1 MYVRKDKPM
10 AIDDMDFD
18 TSLENDSGHGP
29 YMIYHSPIAT
39 VVSNP
44 KRPDNPIIACNKA
57 FMDLTGYSKKEIL
70 GRNCRFLQGPGTD
83 PMQIDMIRDAVAAH
97 RSVLVELI
105 NYKKD
110 GTPFRNA
117 VLIAPIFADDGSV
130 EAYLGSQVELAD
142 DAPGISASRKVA
154 ATNRIRA
161 LSPRQREVLE
171 QMARGF
177 MNKQIA
183 YNLSLSEKT
192 VKMHRALLIDRL
204 EVPTSADA
212 VRLAVEAGL

>member
-1 MYVRKDKPM
+1 M
-10 AIDDMDFD
+10 AEQDMHIDAVMAGNSTADA
-18 TSLENDSGHGP
+18 P
-29 YMIYHSPIAT
+29 YKINYSPIAT

-44 KRPDNPIIACNKA
+44 NRPDNPIIACNDA
-57 FMDLTGYSKKEIL
+57 FIELTGYTRDEIL

-83 PMQIDMIRDAVAAH
+83 PQQIDMIREAVASQ

-117 VLIAPIFADDGSV
+117 VLIAPVFNDDGVV

-142 DAPGISASRKVA
+142 DAPGVSATRKVA
-154 ATNRIRA
+154 AANRIRA

>member
-1 MYVRKDKPM
+1 MDM
-10 AIDDMDFD
+10 ADNNLGF
-18 TSLENDSGHGP
+18 SGAVMASNAGDLP
-29 YMIYHSPIAT
+29 YHINYSPIAT
-39 VVSNP
+39 VVSDP
-44 KRPDNPIIACNKA
+44 QRPDNPIIACNDA
-57 FMDLTGYSKKEIL
+57 FVALTGYDRSEII

-83 PMQIDMIRDAVAAH
+83 PMQIDMIRDAVASQ
-97 RSVLVELI
+97 RSVLVELV

-117 VLIAPIFADDGSV
+117 VLIAPVLSDVGEV
-130 EAYLGSQVELAD
+130 EAYIGSQVELAD
-142 DAPGISASRKVA
+142 DAPGISATRKVA
-154 ATNRIRA
+154 AATRIKA

>member
-1 MYVRKDKPM
+1 M
-10 AIDDMDFD
+10 DDSARHYWEPAHSEGDA
-18 TSLENDSGHGP
+18 P
-29 YMIYHSPIAT
+29 YMINHSPIAT
-39 VVSNP
+39 VVSDP
-44 KRPDNPIIACNKA
+44 GRADNPIIACNAA
-57 FMDLTGYSKKEIL
+57 FCALTGYTQDEVI

-83 PMQIDMIRDAVAAH
+83 PAQIDLLREALSSKRAA
-97 RSVLVELI
+97 LVELV

-117 VLIAPIFADDGSV
+117 VLIAPIFTESG
-130 EAYLGSQVELAD
+130 EILHFLGSQVELAE
-142 DAPGISASRKVA
+142 DAPGVSATRKVEA
-154 ATNRIRA
+154 ANRIKL

-204 EVPTSADA
+204 AVPTSADA

>member
-1 MYVRKDKPM
+1 MTNVAGEQKNH
-10 AIDDMDFD
+10 
-18 TSLENDSGHGP
+18 LP
-29 YMIYHSPIAT
+29 YMIDYSPIAT
-39 VVSNP
+39 VLSDP
-44 KRPDNPIIACNKA
+44 TRPDNPIYACNQA
-57 FMDLTGYSKKEIL
+57 FKDLTGYSDAEIL

-83 PMQIDMIRDAVAAH
+83 PAQIDMIREAVAAH

-105 NYKKD
+105 NYKKN

-117 VLIAPIFADDGSV
+117 VLIAPIFNDAGEV

-142 DAPGISASRKVA
+142 DAPGVSATRKVA
-154 ATNRIRA
+154 AANRIHA
-161 LSPRQREVLE
+161 LSPRQREVLS

-183 YNLSLSEKT
+183 YNMSLSEKT

-212 VRLAVEAGL
+212 VRIAVEAGL

>member
-1 MYVRKDKPM
+1 M
-10 AIDDMDFD
+10 AARETIFDPNMTYDDGA
-18 TSLENDSGHGP
+18 NAP
-29 YMIYHSPIAT
+29 YHINYSPIAT

-44 KRPDNPIIACNKA
+44 KRPDNPIIACNQA
-57 FMDLTGYSKKEIL
+57 FMDLTGYTRSEII

-83 PMQIDMIRDAVAAH
+83 PQQIDMIRNAVAGH
-97 RSVLVELI
+97 NSVLVELI

-117 VLIAPIFADDGSV
+117 VLIAPVFGADGNV

-142 DAPGISASRKVA
+142 DAPGVSATRKVA
-154 ATNRIRA
+154 AANRIRA